1 MIRESFNTNWFFR
14 KVDNL
19 NEKQVIEPITLPHDA
34 MLQEKRDP
42 KARNGYNTGYFPGG
56 VYHYSKTFFAPEEY
70 RNKNVTFEF
79 EAVYM
84 NSEVYINRQFAGG
97 RPYGYSNFYIVADSL
112 LKYGQDNEIEVIVHN
127 ENGPN
132 SRWYSGSGI
141 YRNVKILVGSLLH
154 ILPDGVK
161 ITMKDIQDQ
170 QALVEVA
177 TTIVNN
183 NEKETRDIRIV
194 TEFHGKNE
202 EIAVAY
208 EVIAS
213 VDAYETTTIRQ
224 TVSIQNPALW
234 SVDSPN
240 LYTCFTKIVD
250 GEKVIDE
257 DIETFGIRMLALD
270 SKKGLSING
279 EVIKLRG
286 GCMHHDNGVIGACTL
301 ETAEDRRVRLMK
313 GSGFNAIRSAHN
325 PMSKAMLDACD
336 RHGMLVMD
344 EFSDIWF
351 RNKTKYDYAVY
362 FRDWWEKDIRAMVDK
377 DYNHPC
383 VVLYSIG
390 NEITETAFPEGVE
403 FSRKLAEK
411 VRLLD
416 RSRFT
421 INSINGWL
429 NYFTVLGQ
437 KVNLKKK
444 VEETKKPAVSE
455 DEKTT
460 SANINPLMNFL
471 NKIIDFIVILPG
483 VDHCTKESYATVD
496 VAGYNYMAGRYEK
509 DGKRYPER
517 VICGSETFPP
527 EITKNWRLVKKLPH
541 VIGDFSWTGWDYLGE
556 AGLCTWQYGKNQ
568 ALFKPYPCILAD
580 SPMIDITGHRGTQSY
595 IHQIVWGLRK
605 EPFIAVQPVNHY
617 GEKPSKSV
625 WRGSNAIDSWTWN
638 GYEGKGAVVEVY
650 ADGDKVEL
658 FLNGK
663 SLGEKPAGDHHNFKA
678 VFKTTYQPGEL
689 TAVSYA
695 KDGKEIGYTTLKTAS
710 QHLHL
715 HVHPEVSKLRADGA
729 DLAYVNIMLA
739 DENGIVKP
747 LVDRKVTVHVE
758 GAGLLMGFGSANPLT
773 EESFMDAEHT
783 TYRGRAL
790 AVVRAGLKAGIVK
803 MTVSAGDCE
812 TKVLTIPVEELIEPL
827 TDCR

>member
-1 MIRESFNTNWFFR
+1 MIRESFNTNWLFR
-14 KVDNL
+14 KEDNL
-19 NEKQVIEPITLPHDA
+19 NEKQVIGPITLPHDA

-56 VYHYSKTFFAPEEY
+56 VYHYSKTFLAPEEY

-84 NSEVYINRQFAGG
+84 NSEVYINRQLAGG
-97 RPYGYSNFYIVADSL
+97 RPYGYSNFYIVADSF
-112 LKYGQDNEIEVIVHN
+112 LKYGQDNEIEVVVHN
-127 ENGPN
+127 ENEPN
-132 SRWYSGSGI
+132 SRWYSGSGL

-154 ILPDGVK
+154 ILPDGVI
-161 ITMKDIQDQ
+161 ITTKEIQDQ
-170 QALVEVA
+170 QAVVEVA

-183 NEKETRDIRIV
+183 EKETRGVRIV
-194 TEFHGKNE
+194 TEFRGKNGK
-202 EIAVAY
+202 IPVADD
-208 EVIAS
+208 VIAM
-213 VDAYETTTIRQ
+213 VAGNETTTVRQ
-224 TVSIQNPALW
+224 TVSILNPALW

-240 LYTCFTKIVD
+240 LYTCLMKIVD
-250 GEKVIDE
+250 GEYVIDE
-257 DIETFGIRMLALD
+257 DKETFGIRMLALD
-270 SKKGLSING
+270 SKNGLRING

-286 GCMHHDNGVIGACTL
+286 GCMHHDNGVIGSCTL
-301 ETAEDRRVRLMK
+301 EAAEDRRVRLMK
-313 GSGFNAIRSAHN
+313 ESGFNAIRSAHN

-344 EFSDIWF
+344 EFSDVWI
-351 RNKTKYDYAVY
+351 RNKTKYDYALY
-362 FRDWWEKDIRAMVDK
+362 FRDWWERDIRAMVDK

-390 NEITETAFPEGVE
+390 NEITETALPEGVDY
-403 FSRKLAEK
+403 SRELAEK
-411 VRLLD
+411 VRSLD
-416 RSRFT
+416 HSRFV

-429 NYFTVLGQ
+429 SYYTTLRQ
-437 KVNLKKK
+437 KGSKKNK
-444 VEETKKPAVSE
+444 VEETQKTEVDE
-455 DEKTT
+455 NEKTT
-460 SANINPLMNFL
+460 SAVINPMMNLL
-471 NKIIDFIVILPG
+471 NKAMDFIASLPG
-483 VDHCTKESYATVD
+483 VDNCTKDAYATVD

-527 EITKNWRLVKKLPH
+527 EIAKNWRLVKKLPH

-556 AGLCTWQYGKNQ
+556 AGLCTWQYGDNQ
-568 ALFKPYPCILAD
+568 ALFKPYPYILAD

-595 IHQIVWGLRK
+595 LHEIVWGLRK
-605 EPFIAVQPVNHY
+605 EPYIAVQPVNHY

-650 ADGDKVEL
+650 ADADIVEL

-663 SLGEKPAGDHHNFKA
+663 SLGKKPAGDNHNFKA
-678 VFKTTYQPGEL
+678 VFKTIYQSGEL

-695 KDGKEIGYTTLKTAS
+695 KGGKEIGHTTLKTAS
-710 QHLHL
+710 QQLHL

-729 DLAYVNIMLA
+729 DLAYVNIILA

-747 LVDRKVTVHVE
+747 LADHKVTVHVE
-758 GAGLLMGFGSANPLT
+758 GAGSLMGLGSANPFT
-773 EESFMDAEHT
+773 EESFTDAEHT
-783 TYRGRAL
+783 TYNGRAL
-790 AVVRAGLKAGIVK
+790 AVVRASLKAGTVK
-803 MTVSAGDCE
+803 MTVTAEDCE
-812 TKVLTIPVEELIEPL
+812 TKVLTIPVEEPIEPL
-827 TDCR
+827 TGYC